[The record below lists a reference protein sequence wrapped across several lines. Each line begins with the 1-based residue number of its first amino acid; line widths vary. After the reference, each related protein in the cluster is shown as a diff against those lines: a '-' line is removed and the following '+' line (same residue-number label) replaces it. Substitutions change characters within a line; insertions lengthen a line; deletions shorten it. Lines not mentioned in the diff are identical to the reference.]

1 MGLSASM
8 AAVLLACG
16 GQVVLYLYLR
26 KENMRRESM
35 TEEERVREIGAG
47 KVGDFHPDYQ
57 YAL

>member
-1 MGLSASM
+1 M

>member
-8 AAVLLACG
+8 GAVLLACA
-16 GQVVLYLYLR
+16 GQIVLYLYLR
-26 KENMRRESM
+26 KENKRRESM

-47 KVGDFHPDYQ
+47 KMGDFHPDYR

>member
-16 GQVVLYLYLR
+16 GQIVLYLYLR

-35 TEEERVREIGAG
+35 TEEERVREICAG